1 MLVEKENSDN
11 YKLHVF
17 DFIQQVNVPQVPQ
30 WSDVRLL
37 PDSFT
42 QQHKTV
48 LNASRVKL
56 GLISHP

>member
-1 MLVEKENSDN
+1 MLVEKENGDN
-11 YKLHVF
+11 YKLHAF

-42 QQHKTV
+42 QQHNG